1 MAFAETL
8 ALDGIAASIGSIG
21 DVPPDE
27 FEATYYADITTPT
40 PPVLAPA

>member
-1 MAFAETL
+1 VKA
-8 ALDGIAASIGSIG
+8 ALGERLG

-27 FEATYYADITTPT
+27 FEGIYYADITTPT